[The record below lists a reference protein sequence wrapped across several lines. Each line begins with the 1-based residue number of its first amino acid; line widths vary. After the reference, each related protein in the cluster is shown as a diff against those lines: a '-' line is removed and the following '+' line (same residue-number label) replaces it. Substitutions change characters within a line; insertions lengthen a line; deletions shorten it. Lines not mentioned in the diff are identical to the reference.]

1 MTKKTADIDVTGGGS
16 IFLLAPQTPAGR
28 DWIDQNIGQDNG
40 FQPYYPTV
48 LVEHRYVGDIVE
60 GMVAGGLEVE

>member
-1 MTKKTADIDVTGGGS
+1 MTKKTADINVTGGGS

-48 LVEHRYVGDIVE
+48 LVEHHYVGDIVE